1 MKKYILFILI
11 PLCQLL
17 SAQTSLS
24 GKVTEAESGAPI
36 LFGSIALFKS
46 GNLITGTDTDLNGN
60 YHFSNIEPGTYD
72 VEASYVGCQTQRI
85 NGVIIYA
92 GKENKLDI
100 KMESPGGVNLEEVV
114 VTSYK
119 VPLIARDNTTCGQTV
134 TINQKWHLPT
144 RNINSMPAITAG
156 LSSGDEGDDV
166 YVRGS
171 RSEQSFNPN
180 TPDNLNES
188 DENNYSQFIE
198 NQFIEADTE
207 AFSTFGIDVDKAS
220 YSLVRRMLLQQNT
233 LPPAD
238 AVRIEELIN
247 YFPYNYPPP
256 TGTTPF
262 SIHTKMVNCP
272 WNPETALLHIG
283 MKGSVMALE
292 NAPPSN
298 LVFLIDVSGSMSS
311 PDKLGLLMDAF
322 FILTDQLR
330 AEEKISS
337 ATYAGRE
344 GLLPPAT
351 SGSEK
356 EKIKNAIQSLQ
367 AGGGTAGEAGIQL
380 AYKIAAEN
388 YQQNGNNR
396 VILATDGDFNVG
408 ISDLKE
414 LEKLIEE
421 KRKTG
426 IFLTT
431 LGFGFGNYK
440 DDIMETLADKGNGNY
455 AYLDNINEA
464 KKVLGT
470 ELTGTLFTIA
480 KDVKIQ
486 IEFDPEWVENYR
498 LIGYENRLLAKEDF
512 HDDTKDAGELG
523 AGHTVTAL
531 YEVKLKKRTD
541 EEVLKIRLRYK
552 MPEEDQSRWL
562 ETFVTGETEIFENA
576 PENVRFAASVAG
588 FGLFLRDSKYKG
600 SLTFDMVEKMT
611 EASRK
616 IDPFDY
622 KKEFLEMVQAA
633 KILGENLA
641 KK

>member
-1 MKKYILFILI
+1 MKKYILFILL

-24 GKVTEAESGAPI
+24 GKVTEGESGEPI

-46 GNLITGTDTDLNGN
+46 GVRVAGTDTDLDGN
-60 YHFSNIEPGTYD
+60 YHFSNIDPGTYD
-72 VEASYVGCQTQRI
+72 IEASYVGFQTQRI

-92 GKENKLDI
+92 GKANKLDI
-100 KMESPGGVNLEEVV
+100 KMESPGINLDEVV
-114 VTSYK
+114 ITSYK
-119 VPLIARDNTTCGQTV
+119 VPPIQRDNTTCGQMITSDQ
-134 TINQKWHLPT
+134 IRQLPT
-144 RNINSMPAITAG
+144 RNINGLAAFAAG
-156 LSSGDEGDDV
+156 VSSQDEGDDIHIK
-166 YVRGS
+166 GS
-171 RSEQSFNPN
+171 RYAQPFNNN

-188 DENNYSQFIE
+188 GENSYSQFVE
-198 NQFIEADTE
+198 NQFIEAGTE

-220 YSLVRRMLLQQNT
+220 YSLVRRMLLQQKI

-238 AVRIEELIN
+238 AVRVEELIN

-262 SIHTKMVNCP
+262 AIHTKLVNCP

-283 MKGSVMALE
+283 MKGSVMELE

-311 PDKLGLLMDAF
+311 SDKLGLLTTAF
-322 FILTDQLR
+322 SFLTDQLR
-330 AEEKISS
+330 AQDKISIV
-337 ATYAGRE
+337 TYAGRE
-344 GLLPPAT
+344 GLLLPAT
-351 SGSEK
+351 PGSEK

-367 AGGGTAGEAGIQL
+367 AGGSTAGEAGIQL

-388 YQQNGNNR
+388 YQPNGNNR

-408 ISDLKE
+408 ISNQEE
-414 LEKLIEE
+414 LQKLIEE

-431 LGFGFGNYK
+431 LGFGLGNYK
-440 DDIMETLADKGNGNY
+440 DALMEMLADKGNGNY
-455 AYLDNINEA
+455 AYVDNINEA

-486 IEFDPEWVENYR
+486 VEFDPEWVENYR

-523 AGHTVTAL
+523 AGHTVTTL
-531 YEVKLKKRTD
+531 YEVKLKKLTD

-576 PENVRFAASVAG
+576 PENVRFAATVAG
-588 FGLFLRDSKYKG
+588 FGLLLRNSEHKG
-600 SLTFDMVEKMT
+600 SLAFDMVEKMA
-611 EASRK
+611 EAARK
-616 IDPFDY
+616 TDPFDY
-622 KKEFLEMVQAA
+622 KKEFLEMIRTA
-633 KILGENLA
+633 KKLGENLA
-641 KK
+641 RN